1 MNYLALPY
9 RLVTGVQDLFTWGSD
24 SSGTSSPTSTYTSSA
39 AADEEP
45 QAGVP
50 AEPHVCPDTAPDQ
63 APQAEPQ
70 AHSEVPLSAL
80 RIYAVI
86 PEQAENQTEGYLS
99 PLSEAQLEGPF
110 EVAAEVAGV
119 PAVDATPQS
128 KADTNKQS
136 DAGTRDL
143 QDSSAGPPAVK
154 EAASQLQMSQL
165 RPPTGARAEQVAYTA
180 FKHGIIAI
188 TQQEAAATAEASAA
202 GASSAEQQQQQCAGT
217 ADAWSSAGQRKGPQ
231 HG

>member
-1 MNYLALPY
+1 MNRTNYLALPY
-9 RLVTGVQDLFTWGSD
+9 RLVTGVQDLFTRGSD
-24 SSGTSSPTSTYTSSA
+24 DSSTSSPTSTYTSSS

-50 AEPHVCPDTAPDQ
+50 AEPHECPDTAPDQ

-80 RIYAVI
+80 RTYAVI
-86 PEQAENQTEGYLS
+86 PEQAEDQTEGCLS

-110 EVAAEVAGV
+110 EVATEVAGV
-119 PAVDATPQS
+119 PAVDAMPQS
-128 KADTNKQS
+128 GADTNKQS
-136 DAGTRDL
+136 DAGTPDL
-143 QDSSAGPPAVK
+143 QESSAEPSAVK
-154 EAASQLQMSQL
+154 EAASQLQMSQV
-165 RPPTGARAEQVAYTA
+165 RPHTGARAEQVAYTA
-180 FKHGIIAI
+180 VKHGSIAS

-217 ADAWSSAGQRKGPQ
+217 ADA
-231 HG
+231 